1 MAKTVSEEVLKHF
14 ALTLTDDVKIN
25 ASATGDNEEISL
37 LNYIR
42 EGLGECKIINDPQ
55 FFFWSYKY
63 QKLPMCLY
71 GYDIDEFDNSV
82 SLFVSDFAEPLHTI
96 SQRSAQV
103 MVDNALNFI
112 RVAVRGEKSFK
123 TILENEVFDLYDQLI
138 QMNKTVAGLSK
149 IKVIIASNGKRSAR
163 ARVVLDSIANIDVE
177 MFYWDVEWI
186 YNNCNSEVE
195 TEEIIVDAHDE
206 EYTNLMDGGLPCL
219 PVPQME
225 NQFECYQCV
234 VPGKLLSYIYR
245 KFGSTLLEGNVRS
258 FLTTKTAVNKEIQGT
273 ILNEPG
279 RFYIYN
285 NGIAAIAAA
294 VNVEK
299 INGETKITRLEKIQ
313 IVNGG
318 QTTASLA
325 YSAQKRGADVSAISV
340 PMKLTVIK
348 ADSDTKKDE
357 LDSLIQKIS
366 ETSNSQNKVSA
377 VDFFANH
384 PFHIKM
390 KKFSE
395 SISQPGINHATK
407 WFYERTRG
415 EYAQS
420 MMFMTKM
427 QQDSFKVIHPKEKLV
442 TKSDFAKYY
451 NLWRKHP
458 DQVSKG
464 GDTNFKAVAD
474 EITVDW
480 KDDQAKYNEVF
491 FKNVVSVGALYRAL
505 EPEIT
510 KTKQSWFGGSY
521 RANIIAYSIAG
532 LFWMVDKGG
541 NKFDLLKI
549 WDKGISDAF
558 LSDMLDLCHYVY
570 RIITADD
577 RPTENVTQYC
587 KRKECWE
594 TVKTALS
601 SYQFP
606 GVAIN
611 SYLVSKAESYQI
623 AKEAKASQRID
634 DEATAYQMI
643 LRPPYKNNWMKL
655 VKFLSSNRNLFPE
668 LTDGQVNKIM
678 KVVNMDQGRISSVPT
693 GEDCMLAMKWW
704 NEAKKM
710 GWTI

>member
-1 MAKTVSEEVLKHF
+1 MAETVSEEVLTHF
-14 ALTLTDDVKIN
+14 ALTLTDEVKIN
-25 ASATGDNEEISL
+25 ASSTGDNEEISL
-37 LNYIR
+37 LNYIK

-55 FFFWSYKY
+55 LFFWSYKY
-63 QKLPMCLY
+63 QKHQVCLY
-71 GYDIDEFDNSV
+71 GYDIDEFDNSIT
-82 SLFVSDFAEPLHTI
+82 LFVADFDEPMHTI
-96 SQRSAQV
+96 SQRNAQS

-112 RVAVRGEKSFK
+112 KVAVHGEKSFK
-123 TILENEVFDLYDQLI
+123 SILENEVFDLYDQLI
-138 QMNKTVAGLSK
+138 QMNKTVAGISK

-163 ARVVLDSIANIDVE
+163 ARVVLDPIGNIDVE

-195 TEEIIVDAHDE
+195 TEEIIIDAYDE
-206 EYTNLMDGGLPCL
+206 EYTDLMNGGLPCL
-219 PVPQME
+219 PVPQLE

-273 ILNEPG
+273 IMNEPG

-285 NGIAAIAAA
+285 NGIAAIASSA
-294 VNVEK
+294 NIER
-299 INGETKITRLEKIQ
+299 INGETKITKLEKIQ

-325 YSAQKRGADVSAISV
+325 YSAQKRGADVSKISV

-348 ADSDTKKDE
+348 ANSESQKDE

-395 SISQPGINHATK
+395 SLSQPGINHATK

-427 QQDSFKVIHPKEKLV
+427 QQDRFKVIQPKDKLV
-442 TKSDFAKYY
+442 TKADFAKYY

-458 DQVSKG
+458 DIVSKG
-464 GDTNFKAVAD
+464 GDTNFKSVAD
-474 EITVDW
+474 EITNEW
-480 KDDQAKYNEVF
+480 KDDQAKYNEAF
-491 FKNVVSVGALYRAL
+491 FKEVVSVGALYRAL

-532 LFWMVDKGG
+532 LFWMIEKGG

-549 WDKGISDAF
+549 WDKGVSDAF
-558 LSDMLDLCHYVY
+558 LNDMLNLCHFVY
-570 RIITADD
+570 RVITADS
-577 RPTENVTQYC
+577 RTVENVTQYC
-587 KRKECWE
+587 KKKDCWE
-594 TVKTALS
+594 AVKNSLS
-601 SYQFP
+601 TYHFP
-606 GVAIN
+606 ETSLN
-611 SYLVSKAESYQI
+611 SYLISKAESYQI
-623 AKEAKASQRID
+623 AKEAKAEQRIY
-634 DEATAYQMI
+634 DEATVYQMI
-643 LRPPYKNNWMKL
+643 LKTPYKSNWITL
-655 VKFLSSNRNLFPE
+655 IKFLTSNRTLFPE
-668 LTDGQVNKIM
+668 LTEGQINKIM
-678 KVVNMDQGRISSVPT
+678 KVVNMDQGRMSSVPT
-693 GEDCMLAMKWW
+693 GEDCMLAIKWW

-710 GWTI
+710 GWNN